1 MVGWDHCSLEKV
13 GQGDFGLGIGGGVK
27 TTHLQRLLPR
37 ALTPQSWGT
46 KTQSEAV
53 EWVLYKTVP
62 SFENGEYYFC
72 TKQKNSWIK
81 GKLGRWEMEGPSV
94 PSSTW
99 ASNAVAQGL
108 DCHLGHGCR
117 VCCSQFPKDTCKD
130 SGDSPI
136 KIPLQAETQKHHP
149 VADHSASLS
158 DPALCSAKR
167 ERRVIS
173 LS

>member
-27 TTHLQRLLPR
+27 TTHLQRLLLR

-130 SGDSPI
+130 SGDSPSSQDT
-136 KIPLQAETQKHHP
+136 KTPP
-149 VADHSASLS
+149 RSRSLS
-158 DPALCSAKR
+158 LTVGS
-167 ERRVIS
+167 S
-173 LS
+173 FMLS